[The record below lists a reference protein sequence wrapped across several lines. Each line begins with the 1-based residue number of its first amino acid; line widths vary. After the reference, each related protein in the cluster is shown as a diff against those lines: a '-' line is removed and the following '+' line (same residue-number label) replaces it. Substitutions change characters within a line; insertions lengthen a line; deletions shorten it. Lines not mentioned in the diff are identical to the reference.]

1 MKDMVE
7 FLSDEWLASMNRAA
21 SESDELRRATAKT
34 RLTVQQVVRHGEDER
49 CYVVRVD
56 HGKVTVEAGRDQG
69 ADITITEDAETAAAV
84 ARGELSP
91 QIAFMLGRVRVTGD
105 MPGLM
110 ASYEALA
117 GLEDVFAP
125 VREATSY
132 GG

>member
-1 MKDMVE
+1 VTAVAE

-21 SESDELRRATAKT
+21 AGSEDLRRATART
-34 RLTVQQVVRHGEDER
+34 RLTVQQVVRGGDEER

-56 HGKVTVEAGRDQG
+56 HGRVAVEAGRDPG

-91 QIAFMLGRVRVTGD
+91 QIAFMLGRIRVTGD
-105 MPGLM
+105 MPALM

-117 GLEDVFAP
+117 GVEDVFAP
-125 VREATSY
+125 VRAATSY
-132 GG
+132 GS